1 MRCSHSYLLDYHN
14 RKNLKLNDVIVAATI
29 RSAITF
35 KVRVNM
41 QLYKSGAHPEFFIGE
56 KRGGGGLTVQL
67 YIPNLCLILE
77 IML

>member
-1 MRCSHSYLLDYHN
+1 LDYHN
-14 RKNLKLNDVIVAATI
+14 RKDLKLNNVIVAATI

-56 KRGGGGLTVQL
+56 KRGGGADSAAVYT
-67 YIPNLCLILE
+67 
-77 IML
+77 